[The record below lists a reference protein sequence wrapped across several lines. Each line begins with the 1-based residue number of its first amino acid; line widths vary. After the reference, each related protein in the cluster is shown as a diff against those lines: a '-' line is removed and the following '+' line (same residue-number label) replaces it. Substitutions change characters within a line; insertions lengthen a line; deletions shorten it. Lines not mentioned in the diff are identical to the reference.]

1 LHSFPT
7 RRSSDLLLCFSAAP
21 LENTT
26 SAYSKMIKPINILF
40 WFLAFVFM
48 TVLFGIIWSRRP
60 GFLSYL
66 NLSNETWVNLI
77 ELTRYNKFDIEII
90 LALAFGAL
98 LSGITVATVCIT
110 SLAVKWL
117 TNRSSER

>member
-1 LHSFPT
+1 
-7 RRSSDLLLCFSAAP
+7 
-21 LENTT
+21 
-26 SAYSKMIKPINILF
+26 MIKLMKILF
-40 WFLAFVFM
+40 WFLAFVFL

-66 NLSNETWVNLI
+66 NLSNETWINLI

-90 LALAFGAL
+90 VALAFGAL
-98 LSGITVATVCIT
+98 LSGITVATVYIT